1 MSTATNLEVLYNP
14 FIIVTLLYL
23 LSSIWEVGRLTR
35 PDMYSKLWAERLPI
49 AAFLLH
55 TVFLILLATRAGNV
69 PITNLYEALI
79 LLSWCVVGV
88 FTTVEYIYNVPSVG
102 AFLFLIVTVLSI
114 CALYMKGNSL
124 VAPPTLSKFWLIAHI
139 VPLFMG
145 YAAFT
150 LTFVFSI
157 MYLTQQRQL
166 KHKTFGPVFHGLPSL
181 ERLDAM
187 MWRALSFGFP
197 LLTLGLVLGAFWMK
211 YSNALGPQWYLDSKV
226 VMGLVT
232 WLFYAALLHLRVGV
246 SMHGNKV
253 AGLTIAAFILV
264 LFTFLGTFFL
274 GAQHGYLD
282 ASKEDSRLIIREFES
297 KR

>member
-35 PDMYSKLWAERLPI
+35 PDRYSKLWAERLPI

-102 AFLFLIVTVLSI
+102 AFLFPIVTVLSI

-139 VPLFMG
+139 V
-145 YAAFT
+145 
-150 LTFVFSI
+150 
-157 MYLTQQRQL
+157 
-166 KHKTFGPVFHGLPSL
+166 
-181 ERLDAM
+181 
-187 MWRALSFGFP
+187 
-197 LLTLGLVLGAFWMK
+197 
-211 YSNALGPQWYLDSKV
+211 
-226 VMGLVT
+226 
-232 WLFYAALLHLRVGV
+232 
-246 SMHGNKV
+246 
-253 AGLTIAAFILV
+253 
-264 LFTFLGTFFL
+264 
-274 GAQHGYLD
+274 
-282 ASKEDSRLIIREFES
+282 
-297 KR
+297 